1 MKLFA
6 PIVNSHLGAGL
17 EKKLP
22 PPHNVLMTFSQEE
35 VKFLGTKSGFP
46 QIYKLTM
53 FILKDCSYQ

>member
-35 VKFLGTKSGFP
+35 VKF
-46 QIYKLTM
+46 
-53 FILKDCSYQ
+53 